1 MEKLKKLSD
10 EDAEEK
16 IEKTKVS
23 KERAAVAAQRA
34 HEIKKRRPGTKVFRT
49 FISSKILWYE
59 LSVTRMTQKTL
70 FQRNERTQE
79 CLPQCTQNSCKF
91 QDSS

>member
-1 MEKLKKLSD
+1 MTTSPNKVFVNVSDSMEKLKKLSD

-34 HEIKKRRPGTKVFRT
+34 HEIKKRRPGKKVF
-49 FISSKILWYE
+49 E
-59 LSVTRMTQKTL
+59 LL
-70 FQRNERTQE
+70 FLPRFYDMS
-79 CLPQCTQNSCKF
+79 CLSPE
-91 QDSS
+91 

>member
-23 KERAAVAAQRA
+23 KERAPVAAQRA
-34 HEIKKRRPGTKVFRT
+34 HEIKKRRPGKKVFRT
-49 FISSKILWYE
+49 FISSKIL
-59 LSVTRMTQKTL
+59 
-70 FQRNERTQE
+70 
-79 CLPQCTQNSCKF
+79 
-91 QDSS
+91 